1 MKLFWVIISTIS
13 FSCFAQLYDDKDIHA
28 AKYLSELER
37 KISKNNIDTR
47 FITTV
52 KNAINESSTFKR
64 YSSSI
69 EVIENISKGRI
80 TDCSKLEKNESF
92 FGANSIFKS
101 IRNFCHNKNLSNLY
115 SSAKVESNDA
125 SVRQTISFFLK
136 NNPSRLTDY
145 LLTKKAQDQVLAK
158 ILFTITE
165 FSLEEDIIVPQRLL
179 EYIDLNSK
187 ITKIYQRKVP
197 LSTKNKIII
206 TKEFSNLS
214 KQISTSLDKI
224 QASKKLIKFHLT
236 NQKFIFPKTAWKSIV
251 IAAQNLR
258 DSDNLGASELLFN
271 YSIDVGYDFETRND
285 SIFYSLWL
293 KIFQKKYPEALKV
306 ISDKKLIEQFPK
318 LSSRVKFWIAYSL
331 YNEADYSISNH
342 LFSQLI
348 KSNPL
353 NYYAIISQ
361 NFIPNATQLI
371 KDKVF
376 NPLKNI
382 PTLNI
387 DDFNTNQMY
396 NFKELLV
403 WGQLNYT
410 SKTDDLL
417 DYFANSSTSSLLKDR
432 SKFSSYSDDEVSGAV
447 YNFFLKN
454 FNEGKSFL
462 TSFKFMSRLIDKDEF
477 NIKCININNL
487 FPTDYISL
495 VNKVSGDIDPLLI
508 LSIIRQESAF
518 NKNAKSSVGATGL
531 MQLMPETARSIAK
544 KKFHPRDLEDPLKNI
559 TFGTN
564 YFGKLLERFD
574 GDIIL
579 ALSSYNAGPTKV
591 SRWKRDF
598 LANLEPFFMIEEI
611 PYKETRLYVKLI
623 YRNFYYYQMI
633 LNKAAPTGKHSFKI
647 VESTIR

>member
-1 MKLFWVIISTIS
+1 MKILFFLTFTFSTLAN
-13 FSCFAQLYDDKDIHA
+13 FSAQDVTA

-37 KISKNNIDTR
+37 KISKNKVDKVFISTVKSAIKSSETFNRYNKSIETIESIAKGKIKDCSEIHQIDT
-47 FITTV
+47 
-52 KNAINESSTFKR
+52 
-64 YSSSI
+64 
-69 EVIENISKGRI
+69 
-80 TDCSKLEKNESF
+80 F
-92 FGANSIFKS
+92 FGANSIYKS
-101 IRNFCHNKNLSNLY
+101 INNFCHNKNLESLY
-115 SSAKVESNDA
+115 SYSLNPKNDHL
-125 SVRQTISFFLK
+125 VKFTIAHFLK

-145 LLTKKAQDQVLAK
+145 LITKKAPEEALAK

-165 FSLEEDIIVPQRLL
+165 YSLEEDIIVPQRLL
-179 EYIDLNSK
+179 EYIEMNTK
-187 ITKIYQRKVP
+187 ITKVYQKRIP

-206 TKEFSNLS
+206 TKEFS
-214 KQISTSLDKI
+214 KQAKMIATSIDQK
-224 QASKKLIKFHLT
+224 AAAEKLIKFHKANL
-236 NQKFIFPKTAWKSIV
+236 KYIFPKTAWKSFI

-258 DSDNLGASELLFN
+258 DSENLIASELLFN
-271 YSIDVGYDFETRND
+271 YSIDVGYDFESKND

-293 KIFQKKYPEALKV
+293 KIFQKKYSEALKI
-306 ISDKKLIEQFPK
+306 ISDKKLIEQYSS

-361 NFIPNATQLI
+361 NFIPNATALI
-371 KDKVF
+371 KEKVF

-382 PTLNI
+382 PTLKLS
-387 DDFNTNQMY
+387 DLKSSQKY

-403 WGQLNYT
+403 WGNLNYT

-417 DYFANSSTSSLLKDR
+417 DYFTSLKPSDFLENR
-432 SKFSSYSDDEVSGAV
+432 DNFKNYSDDEVAGAV
-447 YNFFLKN
+447 YNFFLTN
-454 FNEGKSFL
+454 FNNTKSFL
-462 TSFKFMSRLIDKDEF
+462 TSFKFMSRLIEKDEF
-477 NIKCININNL
+477 NIKCIDINNL
-487 FPTDYISL
+487 FPTDYIAL

-531 MQLMPETARSIAK
+531 MQLMPDTARSLT

-559 TFGTN
+559 TFGTT
-564 YFGKLLERFD
+564 YFGKLLTKFD

-611 PYKETRLYVKLI
+611 PYRETRLYVKLI

-647 VESTIR
+647 VDSTTR